1 MRKYLFLEDNGDI
14 KADASV
20 LIEGDLTVD
29 GTVDIELDDLADVT
43 ITAAEEKEALVKSAD
58 DWVNAPYDGDI
69 DGGSFA

>member
-29 GTVDIELDDLADVT
+29 GNVDIELDDLSDVT
-43 ITAAEEKEALVKSAD
+43 IVNAQVEEALIKSAD
-58 DWVNAPYDGDI
+58 DWVNSPYNGDI
-69 DGGSFA
+69 DGGSF

>member
-20 LIEGDLTVD
+20 LVQGDLTVS

-43 ITAAEEKEALVKSAD
+43 ITNAQLNEALVKSAGN
-58 DWVNAPYDGDI
+58 WINSPYNGDI
-69 DGGSFA
+69 DGGTFL